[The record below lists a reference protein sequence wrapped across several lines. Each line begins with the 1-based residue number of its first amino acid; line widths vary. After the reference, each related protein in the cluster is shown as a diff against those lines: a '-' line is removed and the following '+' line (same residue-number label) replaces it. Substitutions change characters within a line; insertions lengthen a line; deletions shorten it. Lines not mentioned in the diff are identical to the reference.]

1 MRLICNEYGLNL
13 EIKENLINVLVI
25 EAPDI
30 FARITGELFNQIGG
44 EPGGFILS
52 EKDAIKTISKEA
64 EIIINPF
71 IVDCNEKRI
80 LQKIYQ
86 ELNDEIKDSMIE
98 KTVYLQGQMIA
109 YLEEVTQ
116 RLPYPLE
123 FDVEENMIGFFKLC
137 NVEVDN
143 HGKALIEKIINYVK
157 MLSQI
162 CNIHIVFLVNI
173 KLYLSQAELE
183 ELYKCAFYEKISLIL
198 LENSLKGKIECE
210 SICILDKDLCIID
223 VE

>member
-1 MRLICNEYGLNL
+1 MRLVCNEYGLNL

-25 EAPDI
+25 ESPVI

-44 EPGGFILS
+44 EPGGFVLS

-86 ELNDEIKDSMIE
+86 ELNDEINDSMIE

-137 NVEVDN
+137 HVEIDN
-143 HGKALIEKIINYVK
+143 QGKALIEKIINYVK
-157 MLSQI
+157 MLNQI

-183 ELYKCAFYEKISLIL
+183 ELYKCAFYEKINLIL
-198 LENSLKGKIECE
+198 LENLQKEKVECE
-210 SICILDKDLCIID
+210 SICILDKDMCIID